1 MKKNDTTAFAENKAQ
16 GKMAKAIR
24 GFFKGN
30 SIAAF
35 LIAVCSLVAGFYM
48 DKNNSH
54 YSIGFIA
61 GFIYTIFLYRSLK
74 R

>member
-1 MKKNDTTAFAENKAQ
+1 MKKNPTTAFAENKAH
-16 GKMAKAIR
+16 GKIFKVIPA
-24 GFFKGN
+24 FLKGN
-30 SIAAF
+30 SIVAF
-35 LIAVCSLVAGFYM
+35 LIAIGCMAPGFYM